1 MALNKAFSRPMCA
14 SVAPMM
20 NIGSLAWTCS
30 AARVMIS
37 ATGRLTVIE
46 TRTSVG

>member
-1 MALNKAFSRPMCA
+1 M
-14 SVAPMM
+14 
-20 NIGSLAWTCS
+20 

-46 TRTSVG
+46 TRTSVGSSPRSGM